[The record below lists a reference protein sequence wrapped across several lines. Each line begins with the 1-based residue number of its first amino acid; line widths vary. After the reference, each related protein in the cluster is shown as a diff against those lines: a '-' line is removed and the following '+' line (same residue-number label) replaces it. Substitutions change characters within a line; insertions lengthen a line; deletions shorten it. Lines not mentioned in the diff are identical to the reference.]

1 MAEYFETEEVTK
13 EFDSGIFRR
22 IMAYARPYRG
32 KAVLAAI
39 ALGVSTLGEIF
50 LPVLSQR
57 IVDRALMPSFSRI
70 ALPAAGKAAALAS
83 SPRATR
89 IGGWAYLRTSALKA
103 LSAAE
108 EEALSSSGAL
118 DREAWYIIPAGTAS
132 DEALAAL
139 APRGIALERGEA
151 GAALRRSDLLAL
163 PSPEALALRSDDLRY
178 LSIGCG
184 LFLAVLLAILAST
197 FAQTWL
203 SSLLGQYVMKDLR
216 LDLFRKTVSQS
227 LAFLGRHPVGRLVT
241 RMTSDVETIN
251 EFFTSVV
258 VAFMKDLSVMAG
270 VIAAFFILDPG
281 LALVAI
287 LTLPPVAVLASVG
300 RVKARDA
307 FRSQRTW
314 LAKVN
319 AFLSEHLSGAAVVK
333 LFTREDAS
341 RREFAEKNGELLRAG
356 LGEMRVYSV
365 FRPLVDFLGSS
376 STAVIVWAG
385 ARFLLH
391 GEISLGTLIAFI
403 NLVRMF
409 YSPVQDIAEKYT
421 LLQSAMA
428 GGERVF
434 KLLDADE
441 AIPDPAGR
449 AASAANRAEA
459 ALPGGAAGA
468 RRGTPLVTGSAPLVR
483 GDIEF
488 KNVGFS
494 YKEGEP
500 VIRDLSFRV
509 RAGETV
515 AIVGYTGAGKTT
527 IANLITRMWDRSSG
541 EILLDGRDVRSYPLA
556 ELRSAVQPVPQDVFL
571 FSGSVKDNIAMGIP
585 MDEECVRA
593 AARAVGAEDFILAL
607 EGGYDAKLSEGAAN
621 LSSGQRQL
629 VSFARALAQDPRVI
643 ILDEATSSV
652 DTETERM
659 VQRGLEALLSGRT
672 SIAIAHRL
680 STIRRADRILVLA
693 RGRLAEEGTHE
704 ELIARRGIYWS
715 LYRLQYGA

>member
-1 MAEYFETEEVTK
+1 
-13 EFDSGIFRR
+13 
-22 IMAYARPYRG
+22 
-32 KAVLAAI
+32 
-39 ALGVSTLGEIF
+39 
-50 LPVLSQR
+50 
-57 IVDRALMPSFSRI
+57 
-70 ALPAAGKAAALAS
+70 
-83 SPRATR
+83 
-89 IGGWAYLRTSALKA
+89 
-103 LSAAE
+103 
-108 EEALSSSGAL
+108 
-118 DREAWYIIPAGTAS
+118 
-132 DEALAAL
+132 
-139 APRGIALERGEA
+139 
-151 GAALRRSDLLAL
+151 
-163 PSPEALALRSDDLRY
+163 
-178 LSIGCG
+178 
-184 LFLAVLLAILAST
+184 
-197 FAQTWL
+197 
-203 SSLLGQYVMKDLR
+203 MKDLR
-216 LDLFRKTVSQS
+216 LDLFRKTAGQS

-281 LALVAI
+281 LALVAV
-287 LTLPPVAVLASVG
+287 LTLPPVAVLASAG

-333 LFTREDAS
+333 LFTREAAS

-365 FRPLVDFLGSS
+365 FRPLVDFLGST

-385 ARFLLH
+385 ARFLLR

-441 AIPDPAGR
+441 AIPDPAGAAVR
-449 AASAANRAEA
+449 AAAEAANRAEA
-459 ALPGGAAGA
+459 SLPGGA
-468 RRGTPLVTGSAPLVR
+468 SAIR

-488 KNVGFS
+488 KDVGFS

-500 VIRDLSFRV
+500 VIRALSFRV

-527 IANLITRMWDRSSG
+527 LANLITRMWDRSSG
-541 EILLDGRDVRSYPLA
+541 DILLDGRDVRSYPLA

-571 FSGSVKDNIAMGIP
+571 FSGSVRDNIAMGIP
-585 MDEECVRA
+585 MDEERVRA

-704 ELIARRGIYWS
+704 ELIARKGIYWS